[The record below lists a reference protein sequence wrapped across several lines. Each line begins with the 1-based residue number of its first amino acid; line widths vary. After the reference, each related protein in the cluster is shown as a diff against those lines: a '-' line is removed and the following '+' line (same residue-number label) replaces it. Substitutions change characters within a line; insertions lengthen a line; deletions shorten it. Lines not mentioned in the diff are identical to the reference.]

1 MTYDECIVWLNRYRD
16 ARRVEPRLQERL
28 REENRR
34 FGRDAR
40 ADYARALRPPGG
52 AGEIDSALLSIN
64 TRREKLAAQL
74 TDGEAARVEIESAI
88 AQLEDALER
97 EVLQM
102 RYIDGRTNRQIAAR
116 MRITERYVRKL
127 HRRAIFKIIK
137 LVPPSSAPVC

>member
-1 MTYDECIVWLNRYRD
+1 MTYEETIEWMNRYRA
-16 ARRVEPRLQERL
+16 ARRVEPRLREWL
-28 REENRR
+28 REESRR
-34 FGRDAR
+34 AEF
-40 ADYARALRPPGG
+40 ARALRPPGG
-52 AGEIDSALLSIN
+52 VGEIDSALLSIN
-64 TRREKLAAQL
+64 RCEKLAAQL
-74 TDGEAARVEIESAI
+74 MDGEAARVEIESVI

>member
-16 ARRVEPRLQERL
+16 ARRVEPRLRERL

-34 FGRDAR
+34 
-40 ADYARALRPPGG
+40 ADYARA
-52 AGEIDSALLSIN
+52 GEIDSVLLSIN
-64 TRREKLAAQL
+64 ARREKLAAQL

>member
-16 ARRVEPRLQERL
+16 ARRVEPRLRERL
-28 REENRR
+28 REENR
-34 FGRDAR
+34 R

-52 AGEIDSALLSIN
+52 VGEIDSALLSIN

-127 HRRAIFKIIK
+127 QRRAIFKIIK

>member
-16 ARRVEPRLQERL
+16 ARRVEPRLSERL
-28 REENRR
+28 REESR
-34 FGRDAR
+34 R
-40 ADYARALRPPGG
+40 ADYARALCPSGG

-127 HRRAIFKIIK
+127 HRRAIIKIIK

>member
-1 MTYDECIVWLNRYRD
+1 MTYEETIEWMNRYRA
-16 ARRVEPRLQERL
+16 ARREPRLREWL
-28 REENRR
+28 REESRR
-34 FGRDAR
+34 AEF
-40 ADYARALRPPGG
+40 ARALRPPGG
-52 AGEIDSALLSIN
+52 VGEIDSALLSIN
-64 TRREKLAAQL
+64 PRCEKLAAQL
-74 TDGEAARVEIESAI
+74 MDGEAARVEIESVI

-102 RYIDGRTNRQIAAR
+102 RYIDGHTNRQIAAR

>member
-16 ARRVEPRLQERL
+16 ARRVEPRLRERL

-34 FGRDAR
+34 
-40 ADYARALRPPGG
+40 ADYARALCPSGG

-64 TRREKLAAQL
+64 ARREKLAAQL

-127 HRRAIFKIIK
+127 QRRAIFKIIK

>member
-16 ARRVEPRLQERL
+16 ARRVEPRLRERL

-34 FGRDAR
+34 ADYAR
-40 ADYARALRPPGG
+40 AVYARALRPPGG

-64 TRREKLAAQL
+64 TRCEKLVAQL
-74 TDGEAARVEIESAI
+74 MDGEAARVEIESVI

>member
-1 MTYDECIVWLNRYRD
+1 MNYDECVAWLNRYRD
-16 ARRVEPRLQERL
+16 ARRVEPRLRERL

-34 FGRDAR
+34 
-40 ADYARALRPPGG
+40 ADYARALCPPGG

-64 TRREKLAAQL
+64 ARREKLAANL
-74 TDGEAARVEIESAI
+74 TDGEAARVEIESTI

-116 MRITERYVRKL
+116 MRIT
-127 HRRAIFKIIK
+127 
-137 LVPPSSAPVC
+137 

>member
-16 ARRVEPRLQERL
+16 ARRVEPRLRERL

-34 FGRDAR
+34 AEFAR
-40 ADYARALRPPGG
+40 AFCSPDM
-52 AGEIDSALLSIN
+52 AGIDGALLSIN

-74 TDGEAARVEIESAI
+74 TDGETARVEIESAI

>member
-16 ARRVEPRLQERL
+16 ARRVEPRLRERL
-28 REENRR
+28 REENR
-34 FGRDAR
+34 R

-102 RYIDGRTNRQIAAR
+102 RYIDGRTNLQIAAR

>member
-16 ARRVEPRLQERL
+16 ARRVEPRLRERL
-28 REENRR
+28 REENC
-34 FGRDAR
+34 R

-74 TDGEAARVEIESAI
+74 MDGEAARVEIESAI

>member
-16 ARRVEPRLQERL
+16 ARRVEPRLRERL
-28 REENRR
+28 REENR
-34 FGRDAR
+34 R

-74 TDGEAARVEIESAI
+74 TVEIESAI

>member
-16 ARRVEPRLQERL
+16 ARRVELRLLERL

-34 FGRDAR
+34 
-40 ADYARALRPPGG
+40 ADYARALCPPGG

-74 TDGEAARVEIESAI
+74 TAGEAAQVEIEEAI
-88 AQLEDALER
+88 GKVPDALER
-97 EVLQM
+97 EVLQA

-116 MRITERYVRKL
+116 MRVSERYVRKL
-127 HRRAIFKIIK
+127 HRRGILQILK
-137 LVPPSSAPVC
+137 LVPLSSAQV

>member
-16 ARRVEPRLQERL
+16 ARRVEPRLRERL
-28 REENRR
+28 QEENR
-34 FGRDAR
+34 R
-40 ADYARALRPPGG
+40 ADYARALCPPGR
-52 AGEIDSALLSIN
+52 AGEIDSA
-64 TRREKLAAQL
+64 LAAQL
-74 TDGEAARVEIESAI
+74 TDGEAVRVEIESAI

-102 RYIDGRTNRQIAAR
+102 RYIDGRTNCQIAAR

>member
-16 ARRVEPRLQERL
+16 ARRVELRLRERL

-34 FGRDAR
+34 
-40 ADYARALRPPGG
+40 ADYARALCPPGG

-74 TDGEAARVEIESAI
+74 TDGEAARMEIESAI

-97 EVLQM
+97 EVLQA

-116 MRITERYVRKL
+116 MRVSERYVRKL
-127 HRRAIFKIIK
+127 HRRGILQILK
-137 LVPPSSAPVC
+137 LVPLSSAQV

>member
-16 ARRVEPRLQERL
+16 ARRVEPRLRERL

-34 FGRDAR
+34 
-40 ADYARALRPPGG
+40 ADYARALCPPGG
-52 AGEIDSALLSIN
+52 ADSALLSIN

-74 TDGEAARVEIESAI
+74 TDGEAARMEIESAI

>member
-16 ARRVEPRLQERL
+16 ARRVEPRLRERL

-34 FGRDAR
+34 
-40 ADYARALRPPGG
+40 ADYAHALRPPGG
-52 AGEIDSALLSIN
+52 IDSALLSIN

-102 RYIDGRTNRQIAAR
+102 RYIDGRTNCQIAAR

-137 LVPPSSAPVC
+137 LVPPSSASVC

>member
-16 ARRVEPRLQERL
+16 ARRVEPRLSERL
-28 REENRR
+28 REESR
-34 FGRDAR
+34 R
-40 ADYARALRPPGG
+40 ADYARALCPSGG

-127 HRRAIFKIIK
+127 QRRAIFKIIK

>member
-16 ARRVEPRLQERL
+16 ARRVEPRLRERL
-28 REENRR
+28 REENR
-34 FGRDAR
+34 R
-40 ADYARALRPPGG
+40 ADYARALRPP
-52 AGEIDSALLSIN
+52 
-64 TRREKLAAQL
+64 
-74 TDGEAARVEIESAI
+74 EAARVEIESAI

>member
-1 MTYDECIVWLNRYRD
+1 MPGGWSRD
-16 ARRVEPRLQERL
+16 CG
-28 REENRR
+28 N
-34 FGRDAR
+34 G

-64 TRREKLAAQL
+64 TRCEKLAAQL
-74 TDGEAARVEIESAI
+74 MDGEAARVEIESVI

-137 LVPPSSAPVC
+137 LVPLSSAPVC

>member
-1 MTYDECIVWLNRYRD
+1 MNYDECIVWLNRYRD
-16 ARRVEPRLQERL
+16 ARRVEPRLRERI
-28 REENRR
+28 REENR
-34 FGRDAR
+34 R
-40 ADYARALRPPGG
+40 ADYARALHPPGG
-52 AGEIDSALLSIN
+52 TGEIDSALLSIN

-74 TDGEAARVEIESAI
+74 TDGEAARVEIESTI

-127 HRRAIFKIIK
+127 RRRAIFKIIK